1 MASTPKSQQSKAA
14 PSSGVKP
21 SGDAKLAAS
30 SCCKLD
36 LKKSF
41 DTLDPK
47 IKHQDATICST
58 KVSFFLDFMPMILV
72 TALFTYMIQSDFLT
86 EVVLPKVTDVV
97 QKHFGKFFEQAGG
110 IEQATFLL
118 QWKLVY
124 ALLFVFGLF
133 SVVFYSRVDKRAC
146 FACGLPIDH
155 FFSLSLLVAFQSQL
169 PLKFVFQWTF
179 LYVAMSFFRCF
190 ARCRVFSQF
199 AQFGALGFASI
210 LFLGSVLEHDFVS
223 RLTRFDQ
230 IQKTAETLRI
240 VAQDILVEYFP
251 QVAF

>member
-14 PSSGVKP
+14 PSSGVKS
-21 SGDAKLAAS
+21 SGDAKLTAPS
-30 SCCKLD
+30 CKLD

-41 DTLDPK
+41 DTLDHTTR
-47 IKHQDATICST
+47 HQDATICST
-58 KVSFFLDFMPMILV
+58 KISFFLDFMPMIVV